1 MRIALG
7 LPGDATDEHLRYAR
21 QLGCER
27 VVLPTPRRLE
37 RAGAT
42 TWAYEDL
49 AEIKAWVERHDL
61 RLEALQR
68 TPNAW
73 IDPIRLSLPD
83 ADRALE
89 ELKTTVRNVG
99 RAGIPALAYNWRP
112 NQLYRTGT
120 VPGRGGAEVTHF
132 DPAHEKAQE
141 LPLSHGRVY
150 TVDDMWASYE
160 RFARAIV
167 PVAEEAGVRLA
178 LHPDDPPG
186 PAVGGVARI
195 FSSFE
200 GFERASRIVDSP
212 AWGLLFCT
220 GCWAEMGHAEPRQ
233 WRSGLPGEPLRGRQ
247 PGGTDYVLQGI
258 RHFGARGQIVYV
270 HFRDV
275 VAEGG
280 CFQECFIGEGPMD
293 VVAVMKALKDV
304 GFDGAIIDDHA
315 PKMVGDDQGWHPRAR
330 AYQTGYLAGMLRALA

>member
-7 LPGDATDEHLRYAR
+7 LPGDATDDHLRYAR
-21 QLGCER
+21 QLGCEG
-27 VVLPTPRRLE
+27 VVLPTPRRLD
-37 RAGAT
+37 RPGAT
-42 TWAYEDL
+42 TWAHEDL
-49 AEIKAWVERHDL
+49 AEIKAWVEGHGL

-73 IDPIRLSLPD
+73 IDPIRLNLPD
-83 ADRALE
+83 AERALE
-89 ELKTTVRNVG
+89 DLATTVRNVG

-120 VPGRGGAEVTHF
+120 KPGRGGAEVTHF
-132 DPAHEKAQE
+132 DPAHPKAAE
-141 LPLSHGRVY
+141 LPLSHGRAY
-150 TVDDMWASYE
+150 TADDLWASYE

-186 PAVGGVARI
+186 PSVGGVARI

-220 GCWAEMGHAEPRQ
+220 GCWAEMG
-233 WRSGLPGEPLRGRQ
+233 
-247 PGGTDYVLQGI
+247 GTEYVLRGI

-275 VAEGG
+275 IAEGG
-280 CFQECFIGEGPMD
+280 CFEECFIGEGPMD
-293 VVAVMKALKDV
+293 VVEVMRALKEV

-315 PKMVGDDQGWHPRAR
+315 PKMVGDEEGWHPRAR
-330 AYQTGYLAGMLRALA
+330 AYQTGYLAGLLRALA